1 MLGGE
6 WGGGIA
12 CMKGRGGKRVK
23 ERACCVKEGNMMKKN
38 MCYVQKIFGFIKKN
52 TLKKT

>member
-23 ERACCVKEGNMMKKN
+23 ERACCVKEGNMMKKICV
-38 MCYVQKIFGFIKKN
+38 MYRRFLVS
-52 TLKKT
+52 